1 MIIHAIGDDIK
12 QVHHEVLPSVMSVDW
27 YVSKSLFNAS
37 KPAARSKEYA
47 GDSFNAQKRFKRSQG
62 LLLVL
67 VLPQFILLHL
77 KGPIYLSISANR
89 LDMRALKCFLSIK
102 KTRRFHQLIPCIVLL
117 KSFPA

>member
-89 LDMRALKCFLSIK
+89 LDMAPKCFLSIK
-102 KTRRFHQLIPCIVLL
+102 KTRRFHQSIPCVV
-117 KSFPA
+117 